1 MRIISSL
8 FLSLLFIG
16 TFSYSHNAIAQETSV
31 DLLQRPISLRLSKA
45 TVMLAASTLA
55 VEKRIPVGLQLSS
68 SGNNEP
74 NIDIDVRDIP
84 LVEVLNMIVQQ
95 TTVYGWEYRNGV
107 INFFPTRDSDPFF
120 KKLLETRIARFVP
133 KSNDKFE
140 IEDAILNLPEVTRLM
155 TTEKVTADRYGYI
168 NYPSIYANNADL
180 STQHTDVRSLLNKII
195 RESEHNVW
203 VLRWSQKDR
212 REFELGF

>member
-1 MRIISSL
+1 MRRMKSL

-16 TFSYSHNAIAQETSV
+16 AFSYSHNATAQETSV

-74 NIDIDVRDIP
+74 NIDIDVKDTP
-84 LVEVLNMIVQQ
+84 LVEVLNTIVQQ
-95 TTVYGWEYRNGV
+95 TTVYGWEYRDGV

-133 KSNDKFE
+133 KSNDKFV
-140 IEDAILNLPEVTRLM
+140 IEDAILNLPEVAKLM
-155 TTEKVTADRYGYI
+155 TAEKVTADRYGYI

-180 STQHTDVRSLLNKII
+180 STQHTDVKSLLNKII
-195 RESEHNVW
+195 RESEHTLW
-203 VLRWSQKDR
+203 VLCWSQKAK

>member
-1 MRIISSL
+1 MRRIRSL
-8 FLSLLFIG
+8 FLFLLLI
-16 TFSYSHNAIAQETSV
+16 TTSYSHNAFAQDTSV
-31 DLLQRPISLRLSKA
+31 DLLRRPISLRLSKA

-55 VEKRIPVGLQLSS
+55 VEKDISVGLQMSS

-74 NIDIDVRDIP
+74 NIDIDVTDVP

-95 TTVYGWEYRNGV
+95 TTVYNWEYRDGV

-133 KSNDKFE
+133 KSNDKSQ
-140 IEDAILNLPEVTRLM
+140 IRNAILNLPEVIRLM
-155 TTEKVTADRYGYI
+155 AAEKVKADKFGSI
-168 NYPSIYANNADL
+168 SYPSIYANNADL

-195 RESEHNVW
+195 RESEHNIW
-203 VLRWSQKDR
+203 ILTWSHKDGR
-212 REFELGF
+212 QFELGF